1 MHTDTPPSKPRFNLG
16 SFMRAGWRLLQS
28 KPLRVRAARRLA
40 MRPLPEKLWTLTL
53 APLLWLFFHAA
64 LAFLIILFLLMPV
77 FWLIDLS

>member
-1 MHTDTPPSKPRFNLG
+1 MQNR
-16 SFMRAGWRLLQS
+16 
-28 KPLRVRAARRLA
+28 PLRVRAARRLGL
-40 MRPLPEKLWTLTL
+40 RPLREKLWTLTL